1 MNLSCEDL
9 LGEMHFF
16 SNMDFDLHFLCGFDD
31 FIAMLLDLG
40 STMITRVFTN
50 STDFL
55 DKFLDMFSS
64 FCFVTFQTFCAA
76 NFDIIILTISDGLS
90 SSVDGGAMMSCF
102 DFASTSFQSFLG
114 LCLDLLVEFVN

>member
-1 MNLSCEDL
+1 VNLSSENL
-9 LGEMHFF
+9 LGKMDLF

-31 FIAMLLDLG
+31 FIAMFLDLS
-40 STMITRVFTN
+40 STMISGMFTN
-50 STDFL
+50 SADFL
-55 DKFLDMFSS
+55 NKFLDMFSS